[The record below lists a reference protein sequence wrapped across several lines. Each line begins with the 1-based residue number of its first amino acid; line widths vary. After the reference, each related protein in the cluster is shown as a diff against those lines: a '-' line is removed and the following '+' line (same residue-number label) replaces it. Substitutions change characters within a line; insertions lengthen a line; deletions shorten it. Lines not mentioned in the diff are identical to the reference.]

1 MHKVISSIEQ
11 FQSDFPSL
19 PEDKDRKSA
28 LGRYFQIHGIVKVI
42 PGEKE
47 KWPKLIYPN
56 IAVLDSKIREA
67 KEKKKIYFEKLN
79 EWKMKHLSASMYHQV
94 HQMKK
99 FAEPVYWQHVAKSM
113 TDADYRKDAES
124 VKLPAHLVSDKKWK
138 PMVKMFVNDIEYR
151 KQLSETV
158 TTSMVYKKDRKV
170 AKFADDQQ
178 NFRLA
183 SSDKQIKELEEKI
196 KELNETEVALKDLQK
211 WAKE

>member
-1 MHKVISSIEQ
+1 MHKVISSIKQ
-11 FQSDFPSL
+11 FKEDFPKL
-19 PEDKDRKSA
+19 VDDEKRIA
-28 LGRYFQIHGIVKVI
+28 LERYFFIHGVVKVI
-42 PGEKE
+42 PLGKE
-47 KWPKLIYPN
+47 AWPKLIYPN
-56 IAVLDSKIREA
+56 FAVLESKLKES
-67 KEKKKIYFEKLN
+67 KEKKKIYSEKLG
-79 EWKMKHLSASMYHQV
+79 EWKKKHLSASMYHQV

-99 FAEPVYWQHVAKSM
+99 FVEPLYWKHVAKTI

-178 NFRLA
+178 NFRLGA
-183 SSDKQIKELEEKI
+183 SDKQIKELEEKI
-196 KELNETEVALKDLQK
+196 KQLEETESALRVLQK

>member
-1 MHKVISSIEQ
+1 MQKVISSIIQ
-11 FQSDFPSL
+11 FEKDFPTLS
-19 PEDKDRKSA
+19 KDGERKTA
-28 LGRYFQIHGIVKVI
+28 LIRYFSIHGVVKVI
-42 PGEKE
+42 PAEKE
-47 KWPKLIYPN
+47 WPKLIYPN
-56 IAVLDSKIREA
+56 VGVLDFKLKES
-67 KEKKKIYFEKLN
+67 KEKKKIYSEKLN

-94 HQMKK
+94 NQVKK
-99 FAEPVYWQHVAKSM
+99 FAEPVYWQHLAKSM

-124 VKLPAHLVSDKKWK
+124 VKLPAHLVADKKWK

-178 NFRLA
+178 NFRLD

-196 KELNETEVALKDLQK
+196 KELDETEVALKELQK

>member
-1 MHKVISSIEQ
+1 MQKVISSIVQ
-11 FQSDFPSL
+11 FEKDFPTLSK
-19 PEDKDRKSA
+19 EGERRIA
-28 LGRYFQIHGIVKVI
+28 LCRYFSINGVVKVI
-42 PGEKE
+42 PTDKE
-47 KWPKLIYPN
+47 WPKLIYPN
-56 IAVLDSKIREA
+56 TGVLDFKLKES
-67 KEKKKIYFEKLN
+67 KEKKKIYLEKLN

-94 HQMKK
+94 NQVKK
-99 FAEPVYWQHVAKSM
+99 FAEPVYWQHLAKSM
-113 TDADYRKDAES
+113 TDADYRKDAKS
-124 VKLPAHLVSDKKWK
+124 VKLPAHLVADKKWK

-178 NFRLA
+178 NFRLD

-196 KELNETEVALKDLQK
+196 KELDETEIALKELQK

>member
-11 FQSDFPSL
+11 FEADFSSL
-19 PEDKDRKSA
+19 LENKERKSA
-28 LGRYFQIHGIVKVI
+28 LGRYFQIHGVVKVI
-42 PGEKE
+42 PVEKE
-47 KWPKLIYPN
+47 SWPKLIYPTTD
-56 IAVLDSKIREA
+56 VLEFKLKES

-99 FAEPVYWQHVAKSM
+99 FAEPVYWKHLAKTM

-158 TTSMVYKKDRKV
+158 TTSMVYKNDRKV

-178 NFRLA
+178 NFRLDA
-183 SSDKQIKELEEKI
+183 SDKQIKELEEKI
-196 KELNETEVALKDLQK
+196 KEIDETEIALKELQK

>member
-11 FQSDFPSL
+11 FETDFTSL
-19 PEDKDRKSA
+19 PEDKERKSA
-28 LGRYFQIHGIVKVI
+28 LGRYFSIHGVVKVI
-42 PGEKE
+42 PAEKD

-56 IAVLDSKIREA
+56 TDVLEFKLKES
-67 KEKKKIYFEKLN
+67 KEKKKIYLEKLN

-99 FAEPVYWQHVAKSM
+99 FAEPIYWKHLAKTM
-113 TDADYRKDAES
+113 TDADYRKDVES

-158 TTSMVYKKDRKV
+158 TTSMVYKNDRKV

-178 NFRLA
+178 NFRLDA
-183 SSDKQIKELEEKI
+183 SDKQIKELEEKL
-196 KELNETEVALKDLQK
+196 KEIDETEIALKELQK